1 MQRRIL
7 LAAAALLPSLATAQ
21 TPPTPPD
28 WPARPVRMLVGS
40 APGGGTDAM
49 ARAVADRLAPLLRQ
63 PVIVENRPGVSNTL
77 AVDMTAKSTD
87 GHTMVM
93 GVVTAHAIAPHLL
106 KLGYD
111 SNRDLVPV
119 AYVGAVPNVLVVGN
133 NLPANSVQELVALA
147 RKEPGRI
154 NFASSGTGSTQHI
167 AAEMFK
173 DAAGIELTHVPYKGS
188 AAALVDLVSGQ
199 VQMSF
204 DTMPSVIGQIKA
216 GKLRPLGVTSPRRN
230 AQLPQVPTLAE
241 AGLPGVEIGAWY
253 GIYMPAAHPA
263 PCRPGCTT
271 KSTRCWPCPRRARDW
286 RPWAPSC
293 SPWARRSSLPC
304 TTPST
309 SALAKSS
316 ARTTSRSTEP
326 HMPASELPVVALTLG
341 DPAGIGAELIARLLA
356 RPEAMQRPTSCW
368 PATLAVAAGPAHRG
382 PAGGHHTH
390 RRHGPCTWPHRHRPA
405 RLPGPGHGGPDAVHR
420 VVPKPQAGA
429 RCCRCWTGAW
439 TRPRPARS
447 TPSALR
453 RSTSRP

>member
-133 NLPANSVQELVALA
+133 SLPANSVQELVALA

-173 DAAGIELTHVPYKGS
+173 AAAGIELTHVPYKGS

-216 GKLRPLGVTSPRRN
+216 GKLRALGVTSPRRN

-253 GIYMPAAHPA
+253 GIYMPAATPRAVQARVHDEVNKVLAMPE
-263 PCRPGCTT
+263 
-271 KSTRCWPCPRRARDW
+271 TRTRLEA
-286 RPWAPSC
+286 
-293 SPWARRSSLPC
+293 
-304 TTPST
+304 
-309 SALAKSS
+309 
-316 ARTTSRSTEP
+316 
-326 HMPASELPVVALTLG
+326 V
-341 DPAGIGAELIARLLA
+341 GAELQPMGQAEFIALHNA
-356 RPEAMQRPTSCW
+356 EYQRF
-368 PATLAVAAGPAHRG
+368 GEIIRKNHIKI
-382 PAGGHHTH
+382 
-390 RRHGPCTWPHRHRPA
+390 
-405 RLPGPGHGGPDAVHR
+405 D
-420 VVPKPQAGA
+420 
-429 RCCRCWTGAW
+429 
-439 TRPRPARS
+439 
-447 TPSALR
+447 
-453 RSTSRP
+453 

>member
-188 AAALVDLVSGQ
+188 AAALVDLVSG
-199 VQMSF
+199 
-204 DTMPSVIGQIKA
+204 
-216 GKLRPLGVTSPRRN
+216 
-230 AQLPQVPTLAE
+230 
-241 AGLPGVEIGAWY
+241 
-253 GIYMPAAHPA
+253 
-263 PCRPGCTT
+263 
-271 KSTRCWPCPRRARDW
+271 
-286 RPWAPSC
+286 
-293 SPWARRSSLPC
+293 
-304 TTPST
+304 
-309 SALAKSS
+309 
-316 ARTTSRSTEP
+316 
-326 HMPASELPVVALTLG
+326 
-341 DPAGIGAELIARLLA
+341 
-356 RPEAMQRPTSCW
+356 
-368 PATLAVAAGPAHRG
+368 
-382 PAGGHHTH
+382 
-390 RRHGPCTWPHRHRPA
+390 
-405 RLPGPGHGGPDAVHR
+405 
-420 VVPKPQAGA
+420 
-429 RCCRCWTGAW
+429 
-439 TRPRPARS
+439 
-447 TPSALR
+447 
-453 RSTSRP
+453 

>member
-1 MQRRIL
+1 MQRRPLL
-7 LAAAALLPSLATAQ
+7 LAAAALLPAIALAQ
-21 TPPTPPD
+21 TPPD
-28 WPARPVRMLVGS
+28 WPTRPVRMLVGS

-216 GKLRPLGVTSPRRN
+216 GKLRALGVTSARRN

-253 GIYMPAAHPA
+253 GIYMPAATPRAVQARVHDEVNKVLALPE
-263 PCRPGCTT
+263 
-271 KSTRCWPCPRRARDW
+271 TRTRLEA
-286 RPWAPSC
+286 
-293 SPWARRSSLPC
+293 
-304 TTPST
+304 
-309 SALAKSS
+309 
-316 ARTTSRSTEP
+316 
-326 HMPASELPVVALTLG
+326 V
-341 DPAGIGAELIARLLA
+341 GAELQPMGQAEFIALHNA
-356 RPEAMQRPTSCW
+356 EYQRF
-368 PATLAVAAGPAHRG
+368 GEIIRKNHIKI
-382 PAGGHHTH
+382 
-390 RRHGPCTWPHRHRPA
+390 
-405 RLPGPGHGGPDAVHR
+405 D
-420 VVPKPQAGA
+420 
-429 RCCRCWTGAW
+429 
-439 TRPRPARS
+439 
-447 TPSALR
+447 
-453 RSTSRP
+453 